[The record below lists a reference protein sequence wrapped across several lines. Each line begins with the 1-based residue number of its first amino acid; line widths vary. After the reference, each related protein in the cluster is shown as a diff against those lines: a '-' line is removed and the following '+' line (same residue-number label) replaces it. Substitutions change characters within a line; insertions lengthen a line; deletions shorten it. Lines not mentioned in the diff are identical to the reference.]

1 MDNLDNQNMCCD
13 LFNCHQAAEHFSSA
27 RSDSVVD
34 SLDAQN
40 EVVDTLRNNAH
51 KWIKSVAPSR
61 QKPSDK
67 DVGETLERLFSLS
80 ANNRTDADYKGIEL
94 KGKGS
99 KCGTADTLFCMVQN
113 RRGSPVSTIREL
125 ILKYGYPSRKIEGN
139 TDLFC
144 DVNTS
149 PNPQGLYLNVSY
161 KKSQVEMHFQ
171 ARDDDTLQGH
181 LVAIWPFDDLRRRL
195 LEKHPT
201 TAWVTAD
208 WSRIDNEL
216 HFNFTELE
224 ISSSPSFD
232 DFLACIDLNL
242 IVYCVRG
249 GQPVIKGEGKNVDYG
264 HAFRL
269 KNSSDRPML
278 FREVKKFDLLSS
290 GASAPASSVVSFN
303 NLSNQGVEDA

>member
-1 MDNLDNQNMCCD
+1 MTDLNNQNICFD
-13 LFNCHQAAEHFSSA
+13 LFNCHQAAEHFSSV
-27 RSDSVVD
+27 RSDSVVE

-40 EVVDTLRNNAH
+40 EVIDILRNNAH
-51 KWIKSVAPSR
+51 QWIKSIAPSR
-61 QKPSDK
+61 PKPDDK
-67 DVGETLERLFSLS
+67 DVGDTLESLFGLP
-80 ANNRTDADYKGIEL
+80 ANNRKGPDYKGIEL

-99 KCGTADTLFCMVQN
+99 KCGTADTLFCMVQD
-113 RRGSPVSTIREL
+113 RRGSPVSTIKEL
-125 ILKYGYPSRKIEGN
+125 ILKYGYPSRNIEGN

-149 PNPQGLYLNVSY
+149 PNPQGLYLNVSHE
-161 KKSQVEMHFQ
+161 KSQVEMHFQ

-208 WSRIDNEL
+208 WSQIENEL
-216 HFNFTELE
+216 HFNFTDLE
-224 ISSSPSFD
+224 ITSSPSFD

-249 GQPVIKGEGKNVDYG
+249 GQPAIQGKGKTVDYG

-269 KNSSDRPML
+269 KNPSDRSML
-278 FREVKKFDLLSS
+278 FREVKKVDLLSS
-290 GASAPASSVVSFN
+290 GARAPASSVVSIN
-303 NLSNQGVEDA
+303 DLSNQGVEDA